1 MSRIAYVNGAYRPL
15 AEAAVHI
22 EDRGFQ
28 FADGVYEVI
37 YRHNGHLIDADLHMA
52 RLDRSLR
59 ELQLRP
65 PVSRA
70 ALLAILNEV
79 ARRNRLATGLIY
91 IQITRGSAPRLHTFP
106 AAGTPTTLVVTM
118 RRAARF
124 PTAITD
130 WHGRA
135 ITQPDPRWARC
146 DIKSTALLPNILAR
160 EAARR
165 AGALEAI
172 FYDRD
177 NLVTEGASTSVFI
190 VDTTGTLR
198 TRPLSHAI
206 LPGCTRAALI
216 ADLAHAGVPFEE
228 RAITLAELRAAPEI
242 FITAATNFVKP
253 ITHLDGAPVGD
264 GTPGPI
270 ARHLFEVMSDRIT
283 GRRNAA

>member
-37 YRHNGHLIDADLHMA
+37 YRHHGQLIDADLHLA

-59 ELQLRP
+59 ELQLRA

-70 ALLAILNEV
+70 ALLAIVNELG
-79 ARRNRLATGLIY
+79 RRNRLATGLIY
-91 IQITRGSAPRLHTFP
+91 IQITRGTAPRLHVFP
-106 AAGTPTTLVVTM
+106 AEGTPTTLVVTM
-118 RRAARF
+118 RRAAPF
-124 PTAITD
+124 PTSIND

-177 NLVTEGASTSVFI
+177 NMVTEGASTSVFI
-190 VDTTGTLR
+190 VDANGTLR
-198 TRPLSHAI
+198 TRPLSNAI

-216 ADLAHAGVPFEE
+216 ADLADAGVPFEE
-228 RAITLAELRAAPEI
+228 RAISLDELRSAPEI

-253 ITHLDGAPVGD
+253 ITHLDGEPVGD
-264 GTPGPI
+264 GVPGPV
-270 ARHLFEVMSDRIT
+270 ARHLFGLMAARIG